1 MNDKILEISNIT
13 KVYKTNTIIRKIT
26 KNNSNGIVL
35 ENVSFSLEKGKI
47 YGLIGRNGSGKST
60 LIKIIAGLSNATE
73 GKIRIFG
80 EDGEENLRQARKKIG
95 FLVEE
100 PALHFGMTAKENMQL
115 FQTIKGIS
123 DTGSIDEILK
133 MVNLHDCN
141 KKKVRNFSLGMK
153 QRLGVASALIGNPE
167 ILILDEPMNS
177 IDPYGV
183 VEIRNI
189 LKKICTERNIT
200 MLITEHDL
208 NNLYMLATDYI
219 IIDKGH
225 IKDKITLDQLKEK
238 CKKYIL
244 LRTDEPE
251 RMACILEGVLKTTNY
266 RVMPDKSIRLYD
278 YIDEVNLLAKT
289 FLDKKILV
297 TNLSYECGTLEDY
310 FLNVVRRA

>member
-1 MNDKILEISNIT
+1 MNNNILEVINIT
-13 KVYKTNTIIRKIT
+13 KTYENNTLLSKV
-26 KNNSNGIVL
+26 KKKNGIVL

-47 YGLIGRNGSGKST
+47 YGLIGRNGSGKT
-60 LIKIIAGLSNATE
+60 TIIKIIAGLSKPTE
-73 GKIRIFG
+73 GKVRIFG
-80 EDGEENLRQARKKIG
+80 GDDEESLRQARSKVG

-123 DTGSIDEILK
+123 DIGNIDEILRL
-133 MVNLHDCN
+133 VNLHECG

-153 QRLGVASALIGNPE
+153 QRLGVALALIGNPE

-183 VEIRNI
+183 VELRNI
-189 LKKICTERNIT
+189 LKKICIERNIT
-200 MLITEHDL
+200 ILITEHDL
-208 NNLYMLATDYI
+208 NNLYMLATEYI

-225 IKDKITLDQLKEK
+225 IKDKITLDDLQEK
-238 CKKYIL
+238 CRKYIL

-251 RMACILEGVLKTTNY
+251 RMACILEEDLKTTNY

-278 YIDEVNLLAKT
+278 YIDDVRVLAET
-289 FLDKKILV
+289 FLDKRILV

-310 FLNVVRRA
+310 FVSVVGGCNV